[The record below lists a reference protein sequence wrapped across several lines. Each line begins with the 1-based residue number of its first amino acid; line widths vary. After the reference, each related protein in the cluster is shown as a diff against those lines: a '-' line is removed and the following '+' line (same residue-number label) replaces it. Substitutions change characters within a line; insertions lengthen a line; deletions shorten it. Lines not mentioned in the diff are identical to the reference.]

1 MEQRMAQLEVKL
13 ADTATKSDVEKKFAD
28 VATKSDVA
36 KVKSEMV
43 SDLEDVK
50 SEFAHANAKV
60 REEFQAKIDAI
71 NKRYDER
78 LCKMGVICQ
87 RILTRLLQQCSA
99 EELNDRELIQFLIDS
114 LELISFMD
122 EVFASFSPRLLNAHP
137 NVQSLRK
144 SAATRSIFQSMQDRV
159 SILLGYSNF
168 QALRNQ
174 NYTKTGNYVPIIESM
189 LKEGDNEGLFDK
201 GRCF

>member
-1 MEQRMAQLEVKL
+1 MLAPLEDIAPGNYNRLLEYMLNLAQKASKRKTKNHTLKAKLFAMEQRMAQLEVKL

-122 EVFASFSPRLLNAHP
+122 EVFASFFP
-137 NVQSLRK
+137 
-144 SAATRSIFQSMQDRV
+144 D
-159 SILLGYSNF
+159 
-168 QALRNQ
+168 
-174 NYTKTGNYVPIIESM
+174 
-189 LKEGDNEGLFDK
+189 
-201 GRCF
+201 C